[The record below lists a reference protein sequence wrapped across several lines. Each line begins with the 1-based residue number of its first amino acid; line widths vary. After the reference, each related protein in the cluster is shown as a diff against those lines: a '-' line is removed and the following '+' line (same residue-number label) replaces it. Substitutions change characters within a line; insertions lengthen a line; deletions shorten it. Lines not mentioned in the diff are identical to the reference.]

1 MIMGEQPEV
10 DDEGAVDKYLN
21 VELIL
26 DVGLANER
34 RGCVAERSRL
44 T

>member
-10 DDEGAVDKYLN
+10 DDEEAADKYLN

-26 DVGLANER
+26 DVGEADKR
-34 RGCVAERSRL
+34 RVHVAK
-44 T
+44 